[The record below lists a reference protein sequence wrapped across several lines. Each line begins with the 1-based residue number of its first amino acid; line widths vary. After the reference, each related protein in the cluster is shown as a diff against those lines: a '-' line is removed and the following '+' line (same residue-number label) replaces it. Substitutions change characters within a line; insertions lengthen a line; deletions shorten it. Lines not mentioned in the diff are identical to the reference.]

1 MEIVNKEEI
10 IMEKA
15 FVLLTTEIG
24 FEEDVLEFLKDIP
37 EVKETFSV
45 YGVYDT
51 ILKVEADTR
60 DDLKGIVRKIRQMG
74 KVQSTLTMIVI

>member
-24 FEEDVLEFLKDIP
+24 FEEDVLKALKDIP